1 MILYNLVDKFLMND
15 FNKEIK
21 ENLKTKQ
28 PIIFDIGCFNGN
40 FSKKLKK
47 YLDISK
53 KKFYLFDA
61 NKDLKVKDFSYFNET
76 FSNKVEIKKFY
87 LNEYFPAS
95 GSSLKQDTKKDFK
108 WNFTRKLITFSLNK
122 NFKTLKVKTNTL
134 DNFCKKK
141 KIKKIDILKIDVEGS
156 EFEVLEGSKNIL
168 KNTNIIQLEIYQNKK
183 NFYKIRKKII
193 LFLKKY
199 NFEIVKEKSI
209 LSVSIFSNLKGM
221 DVLFVKK

>member
-61 NKDLKVKDFSYFNET
+61 NKDLKISEGEVPLTKAKQQKGMKIAT
-76 FSNKVEIKKFY
+76 NKYWKP
-87 LNEYFPAS
+87 L
-95 GSSLKQDTKKDFK
+95 
-108 WNFTRKLITFSLNK
+108 
-122 NFKTLKVKTNTL
+122 
-134 DNFCKKK
+134 
-141 KIKKIDILKIDVEGS
+141 
-156 EFEVLEGSKNIL
+156 SKND
-168 KNTNIIQLEIYQNKK
+168 T
-183 NFYKIRKKII
+183 
-193 LFLKKY
+193 
-199 NFEIVKEKSI
+199 
-209 LSVSIFSNLKGM
+209 
-221 DVLFVKK
+221 